1 MMSQFELTFDDALEL
16 DDELDDVELEE
27 DELDEDE
34 LVELLDPLKRT
45 KSTDTQPLRPL

>member
-16 DDELDDVELEE
+16 DDEDEE
-27 DELDEDE
+27 VELDEVELADDE

-45 KSTDTQPLRPL
+45 